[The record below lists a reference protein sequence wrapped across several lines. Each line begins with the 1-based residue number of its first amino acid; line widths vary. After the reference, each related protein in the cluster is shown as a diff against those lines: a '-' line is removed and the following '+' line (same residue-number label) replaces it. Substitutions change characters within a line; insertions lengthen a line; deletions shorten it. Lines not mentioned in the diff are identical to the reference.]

1 MKTTKRWL
9 SVLLCALMTV
19 MALAVTVA
27 AAGGETNVE
36 FVADKTEVNV
46 DDTFTISFNNKE
58 MTVKGFTAGFT
69 FDKTLVEC
77 VSIVG
82 VDPKYP
88 DDYSLISGGGRGG
101 VTYTAPTAIS
111 SIEKANNAGTVGY
124 AYAGTKDVTYL
135 ENTLFIVTF
144 KAKAAGTAS
153 FTLYEETNGT
163 DAFASENI
171 DTIVVTIKSA
181 TPACEHP
188 NKVSGGCVDNND
200 GTHTRLTTCRDCGEV
215 VDETIENCTFTDD
228 GDCTT
233 ALECEYCLHTKT
245 AAKDAHVAGEDDGD
259 CTTAVKC
266 VNCEKNAVDASTG
279 HVAGEDDGDCTTAVK
294 CVNCEKNAVAAA
306 KEHSYTTKDSGKQ
319 STPANCTNAAQ
330 NYVQCDNCNAV
341 SKDKTVAVG
350 EPNGHGKVDGFRL
363 YSNYNG
369 THDVICN
376 DCDKATEE
384 DVTCTVDESQTTYG
398 EGRPANCCEAGL
410 QYKYTYCA
418 CGYEFGSADITIP
431 ATGDHTLVKYEK
443 EAATCTTSGHE
454 AYWMCDKLGF
464 SFTDADGKNKIEDIH
479 AWLSEGGDGYI
490 SVDSNNHTG
499 EIKYVDNGDN
509 THSAT
514 YNCCGASFVTN
525 KPHDYTTSPDANTCI
540 CGAEK
545 APDHNCVH
553 DHYDKT
559 ETTHQSVCSCGKKI
573 GEAEPHN
580 YKTGTTEHICICGA
594 VETFTLTVMDM
605 PVAYSSTG
613 APNKTFTVPY
623 GTNILA
629 YIQEQIDCGKVDM
642 SNQTVNDTIRIG
654 VYVFDGHWTNISA
667 GWGVVEENSIVDG
680 DTEIAVKADFTGWSR
695 ASEDNTWGYEYKGA
709 SVVGWYE
716 IDGNWYYFFKN
727 EGSRYNFRAEGLSRV
742 PYPTVE
748 IMGNTYAPN
757 AADIAYATSKGREFI
772 DKTEAWFLFEDDGKF
787 AYDSMGYVDHGD
799 SQGKLINGMLPWH
812 IGLVEVA
819 AGEYRYFAGDLVNGG
834 NVIAT
839 GKIYVSRNTTDLD
852 VVIGG
857 IYFFD
862 ENGKMILNDGIVD
875 IEGTLYYYEDGRL
888 AIDAGLVKVGDAYY
902 YVRSGG
908 EKAGQIV
915 VGRKYWVSDP
925 NGYFAAGMYE
935 FDENGKMVID
945 PTVNANGIVE
955 IDGVYYY
962 YKAGVKQVGAGV
974 VEMTDAEGETFYI
987 YVRSNGQLATGEY
1000 WPTTT
1005 NGELERGCYDW
1016 GTDGRYYPAN

>member
-1 MKTTKRWL
+1 MKKISVVVMILCFILGASVFSAFAAEEPNVSVTSVQTQVEVGDIIEINITNKALSMQSL
-9 SVLLCALMTV
+9 SVFLDFNGDLVYLSEMLNASEEDAEGNMFLYTLNSRGKKTKVNMFMGSDYNRIDESNQFSVLFMPGQDTDILEGTIV
-19 MALAVTVA
+19 TLYFEALANGTA
-27 AAGGETNVE
+27 E
-36 FVADKTEVNV
+36 FVLTQ
-46 DDTFTISFNNKE
+46 
-58 MTVKGFTAGFT
+58 
-69 FDKTLVEC
+69 EC
-77 VSIVG
+77 VG
-82 VDPKYP
+82 VNAYKGTDR
-88 DDYSLISGGGRGG
+88 IS
-101 VTYTAPTAIS
+101 VTIGSTAPSCDHS
-111 SIEKANNAGTVGY
+111 S
-124 AYAGTKDVTYL
+124 TKLV
-135 ENTLFIVTF
+135 
-144 KAKAAGTAS
+144 
-153 FTLYEETNGT
+153 
-163 DAFASENI
+163 
-171 DTIVVTIKSA
+171 
-181 TPACEHP
+181 P
-188 NKVSGGCVDNND
+188 NED
-200 GTHTRLTTCRDCGEV
+200 GTHNKVCNDCGKATE
-215 VDETIENCTFTDD
+215 ENVPCTGTDD

-233 ALECEYCLHTKT
+233 AVTCACTNVVT
-245 AAKDAHVAGEDDGD
+245 AAKDA
-259 CTTAVKC
+259 
-266 VNCEKNAVDASTG
+266 

-479 AWLSEGGDGYI
+479 AWLSEGGDGYLP
-490 SVDSNNHTG
+490 VDPTNHTR
-499 EIKYVDNGDN
+499 EAKYVDNGDN

-514 YNCCGASFVTN
+514 YDCCGAPFVTN
-525 KPHDYTTSPDANTCI
+525 EPHDYTSGKEDNTCI
-540 CGAEK
+540 CGAVK
-545 APDHNCVH
+545 APEHDICVH
-553 DHYDKT
+553 DHYDVT
-559 ETTHQSVCSCGKKI
+559 ETTHQSICSCGKAI
-573 GEAEPHN
+573 GDAEPHD
-580 YKTGTTEHICICGA
+580 YTTGTVENTCVCGA
-594 VETFTLTVMDM
+594 VKEIPACQHEQTIAV
-605 PVAYSSTG
+605 
-613 APNKTFTVPY
+613 PNDNMTH
-623 GTNILA
+623 NIICA
-629 YIQEQIDCGKVDM
+629 NEDCGE
-642 SNQTVNDTIRIG
+642 TLR
-654 VYVFDGHWTNISA
+654 
-667 GWGVVEENSIVDG
+667 ENLPCHDDDG
-680 DTEIAVKADFTGWSR
+680 DELCDECGNYIHECVPAHYSNNGDGTHDVICRCQKILVDDEPHIYGEKHACQCGEIEPIGWV
-695 ASEDNTWGYEYKGA
+695 EIEGA
-709 SVVGWYE
+709 
-716 IDGNWYYFFKN
+716 WYYVYEDYTK
-727 EGSRYNFRAEGLSRV
+727 ATGLSRV

-757 AADIAYATSKGREFI
+757 AADIAYAESKDRDFI
-772 DKTEAWFLFEDDGKF
+772 DATEAWFLFEDDGKF

-857 IYFFD
+857 IYLFD

-915 VGRKYWVSDP
+915 VGRKYWVSDT
-925 NGYFAAGMYE
+925 NGYFAAGMYT
-935 FDENGKMVID
+935 FDKDGKMIIG
-945 PTVNANGIVE
+945 AASGGREGIVE
-955 IDGVYYY
+955 IDGVLYYY
-962 YKAGVKQVGAGV
+962 VGGVNQIGAGV
-974 VEMTDAEGETFYI
+974 VEMTDELGETFYI
-987 YVRSNGQLATGEY
+987 YVKSDGTLATGEY

-1005 NGELERGCYDW
+1005 NGLLERGCYDW

>member
-1 MKTTKRWL
+1 MKAKVKFCFLLVSMLMLMATVG
-9 SVLLCALMTV
+9 SV
-19 MALAVTVA
+19 VA
-27 AAGGETNVE
+27 SAAETNVTM
-36 FVADKTEVNV
+36 VVDPTTVNV
-46 DDTFTISFNNKE
+46 GDTVVVTISNAEVEVESIGVVLSFDTELLECTEILGVDGDEYLGIYYSGRKGAETWADAQVGDTVAETNADGKFSFGW
-58 MTVKGFTAGFT
+58 MTTKNTVVFEGNLATVSFTA
-69 FDKTLVEC
+69 KKE
-77 VSIVG
+77 
-82 VDPKYP
+82 
-88 DDYSLISGGGRGG
+88 
-101 VTYTAPTAIS
+101 
-111 SIEKANNAGTVGY
+111 
-124 AYAGTKDVTYL
+124 
-135 ENTLFIVTF
+135 
-144 KAKAAGTAS
+144 GTAEFS
-153 FTLYEETNGT
+153 LTEKTTGT
-163 DAFASENI
+163 DAFTGVA
-171 DTIVVTIKSA
+171 TTATVTIKSA
-181 TPACEHP
+181 APACEHP
-188 NKVSGGCVDNND
+188 NKVSGGHVNNNN
-200 GTHTRLTTCRDCGEV
+200 GTHTSLTTCFDCGVV
-215 VDETIENCTFTDD
+215 VDETISPCSFIDD

-233 ALECEYCLHTKT
+233 ALECEYCLYIKT
-245 AAKDAHVAGEDDGD
+245 AAKDAHVAGADDGDCTTAIKCVNCEKNAVEAKAAHVAGEDDGD

-266 VNCEKNAVDASTG
+266 VNCEKD
-279 HVAGEDDGDCTTAVK
+279 
-294 CVNCEKNAVAAA
+294 AVAAA

-479 AWLSEGGDGYI
+479 AWLSEGGDGYLP
-490 SVDSNNHTG
+490 VDPTNHAGT
-499 EIKYVDNGDN
+499 EVTYTNNGD

-514 YNCCGASFVTN
+514 YDCCGAPFVTN
-525 KPHDYTTSPDANTCI
+525 EPHDYTTSPDANTCI

-757 AADIAYATSKGREFI
+757 AADIAYAESKGRDFI
-772 DKTEAWFLFEDDGKF
+772 DATEAWFLFEDDGKF

-834 NVIAT
+834 NLIAT

-875 IEGTLYYYEDGRL
+875 IKGTLYYYEDGRL

-908 EKAGQIV
+908 EKAGQVV
-915 VGRKYWVSDP
+915 VGRKYWVSDT
-925 NGYFAAGMYE
+925 NGLLAAGMYE

>member
-1 MKTTKRWL
+1 MKTKIRIL
-9 SVLLCALMTV
+9 
-19 MALAVTVA
+19 MALIGVCLLVAMVCAPAASA
-27 AAGGETNVE
+27 AATANISFTV
-36 FVADKTEVNV
+36 DKSEVNV
-46 DDTFTISFNNKE
+46 GDTITVVISNNDLTAE
-58 MTVKGFTAGFT
+58 GFGLYLE
-69 FDKTLVEC
+69 FDNSLVEC
-77 VSIVG
+77 TGLTGCYDDSWMG
-82 VDPKYP
+82 VIIINSRGREADA
-88 DDYSLISGGGRGG
+88 DADYSDTVELTNSDGIYSFAYMPLND
-101 VTYTAPTAIS
+101 TEIL
-111 SIEKANNAGTVGY
+111 AGTV
-124 AYAGTKDVTYL
+124 A
-135 ENTLFIVTF
+135 TLTFTAKAEGVVTF
-144 KAKAAGTAS
+144 ALSEQTS
-153 FTLYEETNGT
+153 GT
-163 DAFASENI
+163 DEYSGIA
-171 DTIVVTIKSA
+171 DTKTVTIGSTAPSCDHSSTKLV
-181 TPACEHP
+181 P
-188 NKVSGGCVDNND
+188 NED
-200 GTHTRLTTCRDCGEV
+200 GTHNVVCANAECGQTV
-215 VDETIENCTFTDD
+215 TPNVPCTGTDD
-228 GDCTT
+228 DDCTT
-233 ALECEYCLHTKT
+233 AVTCACTNVVT

-266 VNCEKNAVDASTG
+266 VNCEKNAV
-279 HVAGEDDGDCTTAVK
+279 
-294 CVNCEKNAVAAA
+294 AA
-306 KEHSYTTKDSGKQ
+306 KEHSYTTKDSGRQ

-384 DVTCTVDESQTTYG
+384 NVTCTVDESQTTYG

-464 SFTDADGKNKIEDIH
+464 SFTDAEGENMIEDFF
-479 AWLSEGGDGYI
+479 AWISEGGKGYI
-490 SVDSNNHTG
+490 PEDPTNHTG
-499 EIKYVDNGDN
+499 EVKYVDNGDN

-514 YNCCGASFVTN
+514 YDCCGAPFVTN
-525 KPHDYTTSPDANTCI
+525 EAHDYTTSPAANTCI
-540 CGAEK
+540 CGAVK
-545 APDHNCVH
+545 APDHACVAAQYKDNGDGTH
-553 DHYDKT
+553 DAYCTCDNT
-559 ETTHQSVCSCGKKI
+559 VI
-573 GEAEPHN
+573 DNEPHI
-580 YKTGTTEHICICGA
+580 YGEKHACQCGA
-594 VETFTLTVMDM
+594 VE
-605 PVAYSSTG
+605 P
-613 APNKTFTVPY
+613 
-623 GTNILA
+623 
-629 YIQEQIDCGKVDM
+629 
-642 SNQTVNDTIRIG
+642 
-654 VYVFDGHWTNISA
+654 
-667 GWGVVEENSIVDG
+667 
-680 DTEIAVKADFTGWSR
+680 TGWV
-695 ASEDNTWGYEYKGA
+695 EIEGA
-709 SVVGWYE
+709 
-716 IDGNWYYFFKN
+716 WYYVYEDYTK
-727 EGSRYNFRAEGLSRV
+727 ATGLSRV

-757 AADIAYATSKGREFI
+757 AADIAYAESKGRDFI
-772 DKTEAWFLFEDDGKF
+772 DATEAWFLFEDDGKF

-857 IYFFD
+857 IYLFD
-862 ENGKMILNDGIVD
+862 ENGALVTGDGITDVD
-875 IEGTLYYYEDGRL
+875 GVLYYLEDNRV
-888 AIDAGLVKVGDAYY
+888 AIEAGLIEIDGSYY

-908 EKAGQIV
+908 ESAKAGQVV
-915 VGRKYWVSDP
+915 VGRKYWVSDT
-925 NGYFAAGMYE
+925 NGLLAAGMYE

-974 VEMTDAEGETFYI
+974 VEMTDELGETFYI
-987 YVRSNGQLATGEY
+987 YVKSDGTLATGEY

-1005 NGELERGCYDW
+1005 NGLLERGCYDW

>member
-9 SVLLCALMTV
+9 SVLLCVLMTV

-36 FVADKTEVNV
+36 FVANKTEVNV

-82 VDPKYP
+82 VDPDYP

-111 SIEKANNAGTVGY
+111 SIEQANNGGTVGY

-144 KAKAAGTAS
+144 KAKASGTAS

-266 VNCEKNAVDASTG
+266 ANCDKIAVEANEKHTG
-279 HVAGEDDGDCTTAVK
+279 GTATCIAQAK
-294 CVNCEKNAVAAA
+294 CEVCGTAYGTLADHTFLNNNRGTQLTPGNCI
-306 KEHSYTTKDSGKQ
+306 
-319 STPANCTNAAQ
+319 TPATYASKCDVCDYEDQAQ
-330 NYVQCDNCNAV
+330 
-341 SKDKTVAVG
+341 
-350 EPNGHGKVDGFRL
+350 
-363 YSNYNG
+363 
-369 THDVICN
+369 VI
-376 DCDKATEE
+376 
-384 DVTCTVDESQTTYG
+384 
-398 EGRPANCCEAGL
+398 
-410 QYKYTYCA
+410 
-418 CGYEFGSADITIP
+418 
-431 ATGDHTLVKYEK
+431 
-443 EAATCTTSGHE
+443 
-454 AYWMCDKLGF
+454 
-464 SFTDADGKNKIEDIH
+464 
-479 AWLSEGGDGYI
+479 
-490 SVDSNNHTG
+490 TG
-499 EIKYVDNGDN
+499 EKDPTNHAGTEVTYTNNGD

-514 YNCCGASFVTN
+514 YDCCGAAYVTN
-525 KPHDYTTSPDANTCI
+525 AAHDYTTSPDAKTCI
-540 CGAEK
+540 CGAVK
-545 APDHNCVH
+545 APDHACVAAQYKDNGDGTH
-553 DHYDKT
+553 DAYCTCDNT
-559 ETTHQSVCSCGKKI
+559 VI
-573 GEAEPHN
+573 DDEPHI
-580 YKTGTTEHICICGA
+580 YGEKHACQCGA
-594 VETFTLTVMDM
+594 VE
-605 PVAYSSTG
+605 P
-613 APNKTFTVPY
+613 
-623 GTNILA
+623 
-629 YIQEQIDCGKVDM
+629 
-642 SNQTVNDTIRIG
+642 
-654 VYVFDGHWTNISA
+654 
-667 GWGVVEENSIVDG
+667 
-680 DTEIAVKADFTGWSR
+680 TGWV
-695 ASEDNTWGYEYKGA
+695 EIEGA
-709 SVVGWYE
+709 
-716 IDGNWYYFFKN
+716 WYYVYEDYTK
-727 EGSRYNFRAEGLSRV
+727 ATGLSRV

-757 AADIAYATSKGREFI
+757 AADIAYADSKGRDFI
-772 DKTEAWFLFEDDGKF
+772 DATEAWFLFEDDGKF

-812 IGLVEVA
+812 IGLVEVVE
-819 AGEYRYFAGDLVNGG
+819 GEYRYFAGDPVNGG

-862 ENGKMILNDGIVD
+862 ENGALVTGDGITDVD
-875 IEGTLYYYEDGRL
+875 GVLYYLEDNRV
-888 AIDAGLVKVGDAYY
+888 AIEAGLIEIDGSYY

-908 EKAGQIV
+908 DSAKAGQVV
-915 VGRKYWVSDP
+915 VGRKYYVKNT
-925 NGYFAAGMYE
+925 NGLLAAGMYE

-974 VEMTDAEGETFYI
+974 VEMTDELGETFYI
-987 YVRSNGQLATGEY
+987 YVKSDGTLATGEY

-1005 NGELERGCYDW
+1005 NGLLERGCYDW
-1016 GTDGRYYPAN
+1016 GTDGKYYPAN

>member
-1 MKTTKRWL
+1 MKAKVKFCFLLVSMLMLMATVG
-9 SVLLCALMTV
+9 SV
-19 MALAVTVA
+19 VA
-27 AAGGETNVE
+27 SAAETNVTM
-36 FVADKTEVNV
+36 VVDPTTVNV
-46 DDTFTISFNNKE
+46 GDTVVVTISNAEVEVESIGVVLSFDTELLECTEILGVDGDEYLGIYYSGRKGAETWADAQVGDTVAETNADGKFSFGW
-58 MTVKGFTAGFT
+58 MTTKNTVVFEGNLATVSFTA
-69 FDKTLVEC
+69 KKE
-77 VSIVG
+77 
-82 VDPKYP
+82 
-88 DDYSLISGGGRGG
+88 
-101 VTYTAPTAIS
+101 
-111 SIEKANNAGTVGY
+111 
-124 AYAGTKDVTYL
+124 
-135 ENTLFIVTF
+135 
-144 KAKAAGTAS
+144 GTAEFS
-153 FTLYEETNGT
+153 LTEKTTGT
-163 DAFASENI
+163 DAFTGVA
-171 DTIVVTIKSA
+171 TTATVTIKSA
-181 TPACEHP
+181 APACEHP
-188 NKVSGGCVDNND
+188 NKVSGGHVNNNN
-200 GTHTRLTTCRDCGEV
+200 GTHTSLTTCFDCGVV
-215 VDETIENCTFTDD
+215 VDETISPCSFIDD

-233 ALECEYCLHTKT
+233 ALECEYCLYIKT
-245 AAKDAHVAGEDDGD
+245 AAKDAHVAGADDGDCTTAIKCVNCEKNAVEAKAAHVAGEDDGD

-266 VNCEKNAVDASTG
+266 VNCEKNAV
-279 HVAGEDDGDCTTAVK
+279 E
-294 CVNCEKNAVAAA
+294 A

-479 AWLSEGGDGYI
+479 AWLSEGGDGYLP
-490 SVDSNNHTG
+490 VDPTNHAGT
-499 EIKYVDNGDN
+499 EVTYTNNGD

-514 YNCCGASFVTN
+514 YDCCGAPFVTN
-525 KPHDYTTSPDANTCI
+525 EPHDYTTSPDANTCI

-553 DHYDKT
+553 DHYEIT
-559 ETTHQSVCSCGKKI
+559 ETTHQSICSCGKAI
-573 GEAEPHN
+573 GDAEPHN

-605 PVAYSSTG
+605 PAAYSGTG
-613 APNKTFTVPY
+613 APEKTFTVPY
-623 GTNILA
+623 GTNILD
-629 YIQEQIDCGKVDM
+629 YINKQIDLGNVDM
-642 SNQTVNDTIRIG
+642 SNQTVNDTIQIG
-654 VYVFDGHWTNISA
+654 VFAFDGTWTNISA
-667 GWGVVEENSIVDG
+667 GWSVVKEDSIVSG
-680 DTEIAVKADFTGWSR
+680 DTKIVVSVEYTGWRR
-695 ASEDNTWGYEYKGA
+695 ASEDSTWGYENRGHK
-709 SVVGWYE
+709 VVGWYE
-716 IDGNWYYFFKN
+716 IDGNWYYFFKT
-727 EGSRYNFRAEGLSRV
+727 EESSYSFRAEGFSRV
-742 PYPTVE
+742 PY
-748 IMGNTYAPN
+748 NTALDHAPN
-757 AADIAYATSKGREFI
+757 ADDLAYYNANKDTSKYSDAESAVYYFGR
-772 DKTEAWFLFEDDGKF
+772 DGKLQRVTDIVTDGEITRY
-787 AYDSMGYVDHGD
+787 AVDGVVA
-799 SQGKLINGMLPWH
+799 WH
-812 IGLVEVA
+812 VGLVEA
-819 AGEYRYFAGDLVNGG
+819 DGEYYYFAGDVNGGG

-862 ENGKMILNDGIVD
+862 ENGKMILNDGLVD

-908 EKAGQIV
+908 EKAGQVV
-915 VGRKYWVSDP
+915 VGRKYWVSDT
-925 NGYFAAGMYE
+925 NGYFAAGMYT
-935 FDENGKMVID
+935 FDKDGKMIIG
-945 PTVNANGIVE
+945 AASGGREGIVE
-955 IDGVYYY
+955 IDGVLYYY
-962 YKAGVKQVGAGV
+962 VGGVNQIGAGV
-974 VEMTDAEGETFYI
+974 VEMTDELGETFYI
-987 YVRSNGQLATGEY
+987 YVKSDGTLATGEY

-1005 NGELERGCYDW
+1005 NGLLERGCYDW